1 MNLAVLEA
9 VFKAVGIDF
18 SNGFQW
24 IPVNKLDGDQIVLGQ
39 PVIIDGIHEVPAL
52 GLVASILDKKY
63 PPTHQVA
70 FIEKPGTQEEHVE
83 WFGLNEEPSFQMN
96 SNSGALFVPALKQ
109 DERTKSFQTL
119 QFYLD
124 EITGEGGDIWIKQQ
138 THETL
143 IPFLHE
149 EVDELVE
156 AIYNQDSSNM
166 AEELGDLLCHVL
178 YQTSYAESTGAFT
191 LEDVLAAINTKLRR
205 RHPHVFDGVEA
216 NTVEEVDAIW
226 QKIKAK
232 EKELGL

>member
-1 MNLAVLEA
+1 MKLSVLEA
-9 VFKAVGIDF
+9 VFTAVEQDA
-18 SNGFQW
+18 SAGFQW
-24 IPVNKLDGDQIVLGQ
+24 IPVNKLDGDQVVLGQ
-39 PVIIDGIHEVPAL
+39 SVIIDGIYEVPAL

-63 PPTHQVA
+63 PSTHRIA
-70 FIEKPGTQEEHVE
+70 FVENPGTEEEHVE
-83 WFGLNEEPSFQMN
+83 WFALNEEPSFQMY
-96 SNSGALFVPALKQ
+96 SNSGVLFIPALKQ

-149 EVDELVE
+149 EVDEFVE
-156 AIYNQDSSNM
+156 AIYNNDSRNM
-166 AEELGDLLCHVL
+166 AEELGDLLCHIL
-178 YQTSYAESTGAFT
+178 YQTSYAESKGTFT
-191 LEDVLAAINTKLRR
+191 LEDVLEAINTKLRR